1 MGMKCSSFGIRFV
14 RKGGL
19 TENQNLVDAR
29 YSSDA
34 ESLNFGTLSK
44 SSCHSYNEE
53 SSSLR
58 TMAHD

>member
-1 MGMKCSSFGIRFV
+1 M
-14 RKGGL
+14 
-19 TENQNLVDAR
+19 ENQNLVDAR

-44 SSCHSYNEE
+44 SSCHSYNAE